1 MLGFIKTRFIELLR
15 VCAIGSFSNLLVSNW
30 KFISLKNQQWKV
42 RPTIVNKYSNKTFF
56 YSFTIG
62 VNSAVKVMTL
72 FMICMIEFVFQ
83 TK

>member
-42 RPTIVNKYSNKTFF
+42 RPTIVNK
-56 YSFTIG
+56 
-62 VNSAVKVMTL
+62 
-72 FMICMIEFVFQ
+72 
-83 TK
+83 